1 MQLGSVVSIAN
12 SGLRAETRRL
22 EQSAQNVANINTD
35 GYAAQRVES
44 RSEAHGGVSTAVYTR
59 QGLPAQ
65 AGGAAPE
72 STTDLAEETVSQIS
86 SQHAFTANLAVLR
99 TADAMLGE
107 LVDRKA

>member
-35 GYAAQRVES
+35 GYVASRVES
-44 RSEAHGGVSTAVYTR
+44 RSQDHGGVSPAVYTR
-59 QGLPAQ
+59 QGLHAQ
-65 AGGAAPE
+65 AGAAPE